1 MNMILYSNVGDNR
14 QLNKNITK
22 IADITAQYNDDVDMR
37 NPVFTFTY
45 SSNYINANYVYVKEW
60 GRYYFIT
67 GKSVLSA
74 SEIEISCHIDVLMSY
89 KNAILNSQVIAARSA
104 SNTEPY
110 IPDPVVSDKGTV
122 TYYTRKASTTPFTS
136 SCYVLTVA
144 GK

>member
-1 MNMILYSNVGDNR
+1 MNMTLYSNVGDNR

-22 IADITAQYNDDVDMR
+22 IADITAEYNADVDMR
-37 NPVFTFTY
+37 NPVFTFSY
-45 SSNYINANYVYVKEW
+45 SANYLNGNYIYVHEW

-67 GKSVLSA
+67 GKRVLSGA
-74 SEIEISCHIDVLMSY
+74 EIEISCHIDVLMSY
-89 KNAILNSQVIAARSA
+89 KRAILNSQVIASRSA
-104 SNTEPY
+104 SNTDPY

-122 TYYTRKASTTPFTS
+122 TYYTRKASTTPFNS